1 MVVYSHTSCFAFFF
15 LTQSDLVEA
24 LNGFFAE
31 RSWFGFKYGL
41 LQHYPFVLHLNV
53 MLTSI
58 YEHPSTAKSSVLW
71 AEVKGQNHILC
82 FSSEI
87 ISLPNP

>member
-1 MVVYSHTSCFAFFF
+1 MVS
-15 LTQSDLVEA
+15 LRKDL
-24 LNGFFAE
+24 
-31 RSWFGFKYGL
+31 GFKYGL

-71 AEVKGQNHILC
+71 AEVKGQLRSASDFDKTIFYALAVKSLVSQIPDMKLHN
-82 FSSEI
+82 FSFEK
-87 ISLPNP
+87 